1 MKERFRAERMLT
13 VPATDLAREH
23 LGRPLPNAVLLG
35 GFAALSGLI
44 SIDSVAAA
52 IRQKFAGPIGERN
65 VSGAEA
71 AFEFVRSERREP
83 ASA

>member
-1 MKERFRAERMLT
+1 MLT
-13 VPATDLAREH
+13 VPATELAREH

-35 GFAALSGLI
+35 GFAALSGLV

-65 VSGAEA
+65 VNAAEA
-71 AFEFVRSERREP
+71 ASSSSRGARQEP